1 MSREQ
6 ILVVDDEEDI
16 LELVRFNLSKE
27 GYQVLCAATGEK
39 AVEIARAELPD
50 LMVLDLMLPGMDG
63 LEVTKF
69 LKNNPET
76 QHIPIVMLTA
86 KGEESDV
93 VTGLEL
99 GADDYVTKP
108 FSPRIL
114 LARVKAVLRRKA
126 TESTDG
132 SEVVKIHNLVIH
144 PGRREVRVDGKPV
157 DLTFA
162 EFGILR
168 YLVRRPGWVFTRSQ
182 IVDAVRGTDYFV
194 TDRSVDVQIV
204 GLRKKLGSA
213 GKYSKIEQESEKEGV
228 SLVES
233 RMNEILQNA
242 SQVCHVRAADKEI
255 KIAIFCAE
263 AIVAK
268 VDPSVLEQAIMNLL
282 DNAIKYSDE
291 GGTIK
296 IEATQGE
303 ASVVIAVSDQ
313 GCGISKE
320 HLPVFSSAS
329 IAWTR
334 QEAGNWGGPVWDWPL

>member
-1 MSREQ
+1 MSRDQ

-27 GYQVLCAATGEK
+27 GYQVICAATGEK

-76 QHIPIVMLTA
+76 QHNPIVMLTA

-99 GADDYVTKP
+99 GADDYVAKP

-114 LARVKAVLRRKA
+114 LARMKAVLRRKA
-126 TESTDG
+126 TESDNG
-132 SEVVKIHNLVIH
+132 SEVVKIHNLIIH

-157 DLTFA
+157 DLTFT

-213 GKYSKIEQESEKEGV
+213 GKYVETVRGVGYRFKE
-228 SLVES
+228 
-233 RMNEILQNA
+233 
-242 SQVCHVRAADKEI
+242 
-255 KIAIFCAE
+255 
-263 AIVAK
+263 
-268 VDPSVLEQAIMNLL
+268 
-282 DNAIKYSDE
+282 
-291 GGTIK
+291 
-296 IEATQGE
+296 
-303 ASVVIAVSDQ
+303 
-313 GCGISKE
+313 
-320 HLPVFSSAS
+320 
-329 IAWTR
+329 
-334 QEAGNWGGPVWDWPL
+334 